1 MSEDAGE
8 EKTQEASPE
17 KRRKTREEEGQFA
30 RARDTGSMA
39 ASLGVLALVMAL
51 GEDMVKNVRNF
62 AARCFHDPG
71 ALTGNGIHV
80 IAQEC
85 IVTLLALILPIVGVA
100 IVAGVAAC
108 VAEAGFHPNFDL
120 ASPKFERLEPTGKLG
135 QMFSPKAA
143 ALSTSLAL
151 GRVAVVALV
160 TWYVVKP
167 QFPRLQRLSTARLA
181 DSVLIVAEVLGRL
194 ALWCTLALAILTAI
208 DYATA
213 WFKHEKSIMM
223 TREEAKNEMEQQEG
237 DPRLKARM
245 RSKAREIVRRGLKQ
259 QIEKSDVIIANPT
272 HIAIAIRYRA
282 AEGAP
287 IVMAKGF
294 DDVALHMKEV
304 AKEAGLPIVENRP
317 LARALSAVRAGK
329 SIPVELFS
337 AVAEVLAFVYR
348 LKGRGRRA

>member
-1 MSEDAGE
+1 MSDDEGE
-8 EKTQEASPE
+8 EKTQEATPE
-17 KRRKTREEEGQFA
+17 KRRKTREEEGNFA
-30 RARDTGSMA
+30 RARDTGTMA
-39 ASLGVLALVMAL
+39 ASLGVLLLVMGL
-51 GEDMVKNVRNF
+51 GGDMVASVRDF
-62 AARCFHDPG
+62 SRRCFHDADG
-71 ALTGNGIHV
+71 LMGSGLAAITQELGI
-80 IAQEC
+80 I
-85 IVTLLALILPIVGVA
+85 LLAVILPIVG
-100 IVAGVAAC
+100 AAC
-108 VAEAGFHPNFDL
+108 IASIAAGLAEAGYHPNFDL
-120 ASPKFERLEPTGKLG
+120 ASPKFERLEPSGKLG

-151 GRVAVVALV
+151 GRVAVVAIV
-160 TWYVVKP
+160 TWWIVKP
-167 QFPRLQRLSTARLA
+167 ELPRLQRLSTSRIS
-181 DSVLIVAEVLGRL
+181 DSVLVVLEVLGRL

-213 WFKHEKSIMM
+213 WWKHEKSIMM

-245 RSKAREIVRRGLKQ
+245 RSKAREIVRKGLKQ
-259 QIEKSDVIIANPT
+259 QVEKSDVIVANPT
-272 HIAIAIRYRA
+272 HIAIALRYRA

-294 DDVALHMKEV
+294 DDVALHIKDL

-317 LARALSAVRAGK
+317 LARALSSVRAGK
-329 SIPVELFS
+329 TIPVELFS